1 MKAIH
6 CLYYTITLDESVSI
20 NVKLNYTTTMI
31 YMNFHT
37 HVHVVS
43 FATWSNYVILFLV
56 IQFANIVLTSVVCTI
71 VLAEDAIRAALND
84 YKVKQEKKGGGV
96 VEEKMEASA

>member
-31 YMNFHT
+31 YMNLHT
-37 HVHVVS
+37 HACGQFCNLVKSHDFIVS
-43 FATWSNYVILFLV
+43 GDLV
-56 IQFANIVLTSVVCTI
+56 CKYCINLVLCTP
-71 VLAEDAIRAALND
+71 
-84 YKVKQEKKGGGV
+84 
-96 VEEKMEASA
+96 